1 MVEDQ
6 AQWYMEWQG
15 DSLALHSKIT
25 ESAAAMAQASEGI
38 RTATDFF
45 QTAQHRS
52 QHALAVLVGRQFSR
66 NDALFMAGGIIVF
79 VAMGWHHATQQKRLA
94 FVLLLLLTV
103 GLERSILAWLA
114 PWQRV
119 SSVLTPL

>member
-1 MVEDQ
+1 MVQDQ

-25 ESAAAMAQASEGI
+25 ESATAMAQASEGI

-45 QTAQHRS
+45 ETAQHRS
-52 QHALAVLVGRQFSR
+52 QNALAVLVGRQFSR
-66 NDALFMAGGIIVF
+66 SDGLFVAGSIIVF

-94 FVLLLLLTV
+94 FLVMVLLTV
-103 GLERSILAWLA
+103 GLERSIITWLG

-119 SSVLTPL
+119 SL

>member
-1 MVEDQ
+1 MVQDQ

-15 DSLALHSKIT
+15 DSLALHNKIT
-25 ESAAAMAQASEGI
+25 ESAAAMTHASDGI

-45 QTAQHRS
+45 EAAQHS
-52 QHALAVLVGRQFSR
+52 SHNALAVLVGRQFSR
-66 NDALFMAGGIIVF
+66 SDLFFVVGCIVVF

-94 FVLLLLLTV
+94 FVVMALVCV
-103 GLERSILAWLA
+103 GLERSVLAWLS

-119 SSVLTPL
+119 SA